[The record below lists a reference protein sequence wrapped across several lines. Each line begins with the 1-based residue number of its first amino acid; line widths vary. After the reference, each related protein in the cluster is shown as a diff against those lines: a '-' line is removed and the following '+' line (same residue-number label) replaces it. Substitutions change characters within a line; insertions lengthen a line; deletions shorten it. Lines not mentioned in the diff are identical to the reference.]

1 MKENLF
7 SMTLNFACHIVSIS
21 NKQIH
26 KQSFLAYSLLLQRLI
41 QLLRPRQHKPS
52 ARDDIYARSVRVNR
66 LDRIQLG
73 VRDRDIRMTAKICLL
88 RILLALS

>member
-41 QLLRPRQHKPS
+41 QLLCPRQHKPS
-52 ARDDIYARSVRVNR
+52 ALDDLYTRSIWMNR

-73 VRDRDIRMTAKICLL
+73 VRDCNVRMAAKICLL
-88 RILLALS
+88 QVFFAFC